1 MREKR
6 YAVESMDLAVL
17 YNDYTMSNILWDY
30 IDEVNNREEKRNPTQ
45 IKRHDSNII
54 SRLLIG
60 SKNIYLKIIDIIRNI
75 ILVDTILYYRS
86 REQSTTYLELCGV
99 CIALIL
105 VFAAIATIQ
114 RHIYT
119 YYMEYEWFHAQNSIR
134 FDNVKMELFDRIS
147 LYHMLGMIGY
157 VFFVLP
163 AAYFY
168 YDWPELAYVL
178 LLLASLWGFMKAFEE
193 DWMLWR
199 ITIGRRLSVSEATSI
214 YDIVMHNRPAN
225 WWEEGGGGQPQRNTL
240 EMRFFFVDVLRRDY
254 TNLDTVKELL
264 DVYPAYLDI
273 LDRDGVTT
281 PFELACQFASAD
293 IVLHMLGL
301 TNDIDINKLTG
312 SEKLHLACGRGT
324 AGSLKVVNHVL
335 DFHPYLVTVP
345 NKDGDLPI
353 HVAGDTVNTCPVKY
367 QPECTEILWRLL
379 LAYPECLSCVGGSTV
394 IESNEMSIDDKKN
407 K

>member
-1 MREKR
+1 
-6 YAVESMDLAVL
+6 
-17 YNDYTMSNILWDY
+17 MSNDFWDY
-30 IDEVNNREEKRNPTQ
+30 INELERRHDTNPSHMTCT
-45 IKRHDSNII
+45 HDSNII
-54 SRLLIG
+54 SRILRG
-60 SKNIYLKIIDIIRNI
+60 SKNIYLKMFDIIRNI
-75 ILVDTILYYRS
+75 LLVGTILYYRS
-86 REQSTTYLELCGV
+86 REQSTTYLEFCGV
-99 CIALIL
+99 FIAIIL

-114 RHIYT
+114 RYIYT
-119 YYMEYEWFHAQNSIR
+119 YYIEWEFFHAQNSIR

-147 LYHMLGMIGY
+147 LYHMMGMIGY

-163 AAYFY
+163 VAYFY
-168 YDWPELAYVL
+168 YNWPELSYPL
-178 LLLASLWGFMKAFEE
+178 LLIASLWGFMKAFEE
-193 DWMLWR
+193 DRMLWR

-240 EMRFFFVDVLRRDY
+240 EMKHFFVDVLRRDY

-264 DVYPAYLDI
+264 GVYPAYLDI

-293 IVLHMLGL
+293 IVLFLLGL
-301 TNDIDINKLTG
+301 TNNIDINNLTG

-324 AGSLKVVNHVL
+324 AGSLKVVNHIL

-353 HVAGDTVNTCPVKY
+353 HVASDTVNTCPLKY
-367 QPECTEILWRLL
+367 QPECTEIVWSLL